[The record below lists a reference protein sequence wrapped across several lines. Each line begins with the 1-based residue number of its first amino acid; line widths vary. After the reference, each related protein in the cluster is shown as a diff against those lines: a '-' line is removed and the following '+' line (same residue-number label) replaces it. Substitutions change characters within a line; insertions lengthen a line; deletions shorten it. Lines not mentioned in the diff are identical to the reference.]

1 MGATFIATALSL
13 VLWAASFIYFR
24 LYLSRRT
31 GARNVLAEMRDE
43 VDKLVSEIDS
53 ATDRDVTLVEDR
65 MKSLRA
71 LLDETDKRLGTMR
84 REAERRGSEE
94 KAYAEIGRRGRTQ
107 AGRQDYGDYPPAEAT
122 AMTVP
127 AGPASMGATLPQGS
141 PQVAQVSEL
150 PDTEPNPAGPV
161 PTASPAPQ
169 SAFQP
174 APQPT
179 PAGTYEPGRPRFSV
193 SAKPV
198 EPKPAPFSERV
209 LELHR
214 AGFSEDLIAKRLGT
228 TIGEVD
234 LAIALSGRMDSA
246 HVDDTGN

>member
-24 LYLSRRT
+24 SYLSRRT

-94 KAYAEIGRRGRTQ
+94 KAYAEIGRRVRNQ
-107 AGRQDYGDYPPAEAT
+107 AGRQDYGENPAAETT

-127 AGPASMGATLPQGS
+127 AGPASTATT
-141 PQVAQVSEL
+141 VAQGYSPFARASTFPESE
-150 PDTEPNPAGPV
+150 TTPAGP
-161 PTASPAPQ
+161 APQ
-169 SAFQP
+169 TESQKASQT
-174 APQPT
+174 T
-179 PAGTYEPGRPRFSV
+179 PAGAYETERPRFSL

>member
-43 VDKLVSEIDS
+43 VDKLVAEIDS

-94 KAYAEIGRRGRTQ
+94 KAYAEIGRRVRNQ
-107 AGRQDYGDYPPAEAT
+107 ASRQEFGEYTPFGSP

-127 AGPASMGATLPQGS
+127 AGSTSAVSVAPQDS
-141 PQVAQVSEL
+141 PQVAQVGAMLEA
-150 PDTEPNPAGPV
+150 DTLTQPPAVQSTPSG
-161 PTASPAPQ
+161 APQ
-169 SAFQP
+169 MVPASA
-174 APQPT
+174 
-179 PAGTYEPGRPRFSV
+179 PGMERPRFSV
-193 SAKPV
+193 SATPV